1 MAAVNEAWHVLGD
14 AGRRRQYDRGQQEV
28 VAPRPAPP
36 PRWTPS
42 SDDAPVGDQTG
53 DAVTRA
59 VHGAPLI
66 ALLVVLLAIFVV
78 SAFAAHGARTPRS
91 SGASDGLVQ
100 VGSCV
105 LVATGEPVLEVPCTE
120 PHDGRAAAVIPLD
133 LACPADTDYYVAP
146 GGTARVCVAK
156 GE

>member
-14 AGRRRQYDRGQQEV
+14 AGRRRQYDRGQQEAA
-28 VAPRPAPP
+28 APRPAPA

-42 SDDAPVGDQTG
+42 PSDLPAPDQKE

-59 VHGAPLI
+59 VHGAPLV
-66 ALLVVLLAIFVV
+66 ALLFVLLLIFVV

-91 SGASDGLVQ
+91 AGAGDGVVQ

-105 LVATGEPVLEVPCTE
+105 LVATGEPVVEVPCTE

-146 GGTARVCVAK
+146 GGTARVCVAM
-156 GE
+156 GD